1 MTDMNILFLVLLI
14 IHILVCVL
22 CILLTRLRIL
32 KSTYIDVFILFFIPV
47 FGLVSLLIRSRS
59 CRNAQRQA
67 KGLELDRLEIDD
79 KVQRSVAV
87 AGNSET
93 DEIVPLSEAFA
104 VNDSGTQRLIMK
116 EALFDM
122 NSNVEV
128 EEDAVQEKVVPLQE
142 ALLINDSHTKRELI
156 MDVLYTNPS
165 GYVPQLSQ
173 ARENS
178 DSEVVHYAVT
188 ALVEIQ
194 KKFDLQF
201 QEISQELAEKPEDEG
216 LLRRYQRL
224 LEQYLSSG
232 LLEGSRRDAQLRN
245 YVEVLKKRLSNNE
258 ESLSLWIKKADADM
272 ILQNLEDLR
281 ADAERM
287 IAFRSENEQGYLYL
301 LKYYVLRKD
310 PEGIK
315 QLIQLIEQ
323 RNIYLSA
330 EGRSELAFWRT

>member
-1 MTDMNILFLVLLI
+1 MTHMNVLLLI
-14 IHILVCVL
+14 CLILHILMCLL
-22 CILLTRLRIL
+22 CGLLTRLRIL

-47 FGLVSLLIRSRS
+47 FGLGLLLIRSRS

-67 KGLELDRLEIDD
+67 KELELNHLQIDD
-79 KVQRSVAV
+79 RVQKSVVV
-87 AGNSET
+87 ANNSES
-93 DEIVPLSEAFA
+93 DDVVPLSEAFA
-104 VNDSGTQRLIMK
+104 VNDSGTQRAIMK
-116 EALFDM
+116 EALVDM
-122 NSNVEV
+122 DSVISL
-128 EEDAVQEKVVPLQE
+128 EEDTVQEKVVPLQE

-173 ARENS
+173 ARENN

-201 QEISQELAEKPEDEG
+201 QAISRELEEKPEDES

-245 YVEVLKKRLSNNE
+245 YVEVLKKRLSRNE
-258 ESLSLWIKKADADM
+258 ESLTLWIKKADADM

-281 ADAERM
+281 SDAERM
-287 IAFRSENEQGYLYL
+287 IAFRPENEQGYLYL

-310 PEGIK
+310 SEGVK
-315 QLIQLIEQ
+315 GLIQLTDQ
-323 RNIYLSA
+323 RKIYLSA
-330 EGRSELAFWRT
+330 EGRAELAFWRT

>member
-1 MTDMNILFLVLLI
+1 MKAMNILLLVFLL
-14 IHILVCVL
+14 IHILACLL
-22 CILLTRLRIL
+22 CALFTRLRIL
-32 KSTYIDVFILFFIPV
+32 KSTYIDVFLLFFNPV
-47 FGLVSLLIRSRS
+47 FGLVSLLIHSRS

-67 KGLELDRLEIDD
+67 KELELARLQIDD
-79 KVQRSVAV
+79 KVQRSVVV
-87 AGNSET
+87 ANNSET

-104 VNDSGTQRLIMK
+104 VNDAGTQRVIMK
-116 EALFDM
+116 EALVDM
-122 NSNVEV
+122 NSSVEV
-128 EEDAVQEKVVPLQE
+128 EEDDVQEKVVPLQE

-173 ARENS
+173 ARENN

-201 QEISQELAEKPEDEG
+201 QAISQGLAEDPDNES
-216 LLRRYQRL
+216 LLRKYQRL

-232 LLEGSRRDAQLRN
+232 LLEGSRREAQLRK
-245 YVEVLKKRLSNNE
+245 YVEVLKKRLAKNE

-272 ILQNLEDLR
+272 ILQNAEELR
-281 ADAERM
+281 CDAEKM
-287 IAFRSENEQGYLYL
+287 IAFRPENEQGYLYL

-315 QLIQLIEQ
+315 GLIQLTEQ
-323 RNIYLSA
+323 RNIYFSA

>member
-1 MTDMNILFLVLLI
+1 MTDMNVLLLVFLI
-14 IHILVCVL
+14 IHIFACLL
-22 CILLTRLRIL
+22 CGLLTRLRVL

-47 FGLVSLLIRSRS
+47 FGLSFLLIRSRS

-67 KGLELDRLEIDD
+67 KELELGRLQIDD
-79 KVQRSVAV
+79 RVQKSVIV
-87 AGNSET
+87 ANNSET
-93 DEIVPLSEAFA
+93 DDVVPLSEAFA
-104 VNDSGTQRLIMK
+104 VNNSGTQRVIMK
-116 EALFDM
+116 EALVDM
-122 NSNVEV
+122 DSIVSV

-173 ARENS
+173 ARENT

-201 QEISQELAEKPEDEG
+201 QAISQELAENPEDES

-245 YVEVLKKRLSNNE
+245 YVEVLKKRLSKNE

-281 ADAERM
+281 TDAEKM

-310 PEGIK
+310 PEGVK
-315 QLIQLIEQ
+315 RLIQLTDQ
-323 RNIYLSA
+323 RKIYLSA
-330 EGRSELAFWRT
+330 EGRSELAFWRS

>member
-1 MTDMNILFLVLLI
+1 MPMNIFLLVFLI
-14 IHILVCVL
+14 LHLLVCLL
-22 CILLTRLRIL
+22 CGLLTRLRIL
-32 KSTYIDVFILFFIPV
+32 KSTYIDVFILFFVPV
-47 FGLVSLLIRSRS
+47 FGLFSLLIRSRS

-67 KGLELDRLEIDD
+67 KELELAHLRIDD
-79 KVQRSVAV
+79 QVQRSVDV
-87 AGNSET
+87 ANNAET
-93 DEIVPLSEAFA
+93 EDIVPLSEAFA

-122 NSNVEV
+122 NTTVEV

-165 GYVPQLSQ
+165 GYIPQLSQ
-173 ARENS
+173 ARENN

-201 QEISQELAEKPEDEG
+201 QAISRKLAKNPEDES
-216 LLRRYQRL
+216 LLRSYQRL

-232 LLEGSRRDAQLRN
+232 LLEGSRREAQLRI
-245 YVEVLKKRLSNNE
+245 YVEVLKKRLSKNE

-272 ILQNLEDLR
+272 ILKNIEDLR
-281 ADAERM
+281 LDAEKM
-287 IAFRSENEQGYLYL
+287 MAFRSENEQGYLYL
-301 LKYYVLRKD
+301 LKYYVLRRD
-310 PEGIK
+310 PDGIK
-315 QLIQLIEQ
+315 QLIHLIDQ

-330 EGRSELAFWRT
+330 EGRAELAFWRT